1 MLSFLVTKPMTSWV
15 LLLLLQLQ
23 QQIAVVRAAY
33 WQHDEG
39 PYLADFQNHH
49 LPNSYTALEQE
60 FPDLKNRCRG
70 NGLGSP
76 PTRTVSIQFP
86 PTIYASSDEWQAT
99 SCGPNDICIIESG
112 VTLIMDTSLILGALI
127 IKGRLVWNDSSQSHQ
142 DQYLCAGY
150 MVVEGNGRFELSLA
164 SPQQKAWIYLRN
176 NGAIHPALRSRVL
189 GSFAG
194 GYNHNPYLEIQG
206 RPMVRTWSLLSDSLP
221 QGSATI
227 KLLHNAHTMG
237 WMVGDRIAIA
247 PMESIAKGWGQE
259 FTIAQIYSDGSIR
272 LDRPSDQ
279 TYDALFE
286 VVGSVNHVSMKTP
299 EVINLSRNVIITG
312 DDFEHIP
319 CDPNLPEA
327 VAGES
332 TSTQGCRCAGFRTQ
346 CTVGLHTMQSNG
358 GIQKIHNARV
368 EKCGQRGIE
377 GKYCLHFHQ
386 VGACPECSFQNNA
399 IEFSQ
404 QRGIIIHGTHLS
416 QVEGNVLYNVR
427 GAGVYIEDGNE
438 MHNELAYN
446 VVICPYPFN
455 DGFFHGCT
463 VPGTS
468 NRLSDTRD
476 NQSAFFSLAAS
487 NDMIGNRGVNAFNGM
502 FLKAG
507 GQGRGVAYGK
517 VCESASALGRYEGNT
532 FHSCGRFG
540 TYTLGFNYPKLTD
553 QSVQTNG
560 FHLDQSQCRGFDEF
574 GNTRGVPASFTGHSD
589 YGNAFVGHYM
599 AGDLQYNEHISTD
612 SLNLLY
618 WKETKTFDNGCAA
631 HITNSY
637 YAHGRVALPDH
648 GTFLIENTAFGN
660 WVQLETNHHCD
671 IGETGVLCMPTY
683 MFHNVAWQNK
693 ATDKT
698 WVHFFN
704 HGGIFALSP
713 EETDTV
719 QNGGILPDAFFP
731 PGYVSLVSNKF
742 DYLLQLPGKICV
754 PSQEVRGGLYHDGI
768 LCKVP
773 LRALRVYTRSPSSQ
787 LKLDIWWNRENGV
800 RGQNGPPTATQYVNF
815 HRSGASSRQG
825 FAVPVISGMG
835 HSYRISIAGGPLPK
849 DWVIEFSDPVVG
861 NRWTPDY
868 LYLSVVGRPSCGID
882 GLINSQ
888 HDRSFIWSGDEF
900 MADEAWGNHGACVG
914 SGVQPND
921 QPLIDCSDPQ
931 QNKYGLN
938 ELVRP
943 TDCPESC
950 GHACD
955 SSNSYCDC
963 TTSTCKCKA
972 GFSGSSCE
980 IDLCGAVRCGEH
992 GRCTALY
999 LGASGALPV
1008 TSDKACICEPG
1019 WTGPLCDYNPC
1030 TDQGRTCSGH
1040 GTCIAI
1046 GKFETQCE
1054 CDPGFSGND
1063 CESSCDGFCPGSFPY
1078 GCLTDSPGKASLGC
1092 ARNGGC
1098 WYLNASESYP
1108 HENFCTYK
1116 TYPRDSDSGG
1126 CLCPPTS
1133 DCQENAEKCNADG
1146 VCPPPRNRPDG
1157 TPCNSVPWGVCA
1169 AGVCADVGLSPTL
1182 PSPPHTPPT
1191 PYPSPYPSPHPTST
1205 PPPTSNRL
1213 PPTPSPTSQLSMPTT
1228 SSDNLT
1234 YKGNNGQ
1241 PRSAFPLA
1249 RCEGDCDG
1257 DSDCQGSLKC
1267 FERTGTEAVPGCRGA
1282 GFYGIDYCY
1291 EEASVAPITAPPQTQ
1306 PPTATPQT
1314 QPPTARPTE
1323 PPVPN
1328 EFYCGCHACTSDVYN
1343 ADASGHS
1350 CGARMQWLVSH
1361 GYATNELEACGK
1373 VSDEFPSICGPKCH
1387 PAKCNDATPS
1397 PPENPSCD
1405 SICLGSAPF
1414 FSCAE
1419 SVPGAVKYGCY
1430 RRGGC
1435 FYATSLEQLYPY
1447 DQEGWCTY
1455 KTESNRR
1462 LRGRVDSLND

>member
-1 MLSFLVTKPMTSWV
+1 MMCFLVTKATAPWV

-23 QQIAVVRAAY
+23 NQITVVQAAY

-49 LPNSYTALEQE
+49 LPNSYTALENE

-70 NGLGSP
+70 NGLGPP

-86 PTIYASSDEWQAT
+86 STIYASSDEWQAT
-99 SCGPNDICIIESG
+99 SCGQNDICVIETG

-127 IKGRLVWNDSSQSHQ
+127 IKGGLVWNDSSQSNQ

-189 GSFAG
+189 GSFAS
-194 GYNHNPYLEIQG
+194 GYNDNPLLEIQG
-206 RPMVRTWSLLSDSLP
+206 RPMLRTWSLLSDSLP

-227 KLLHNAHTMG
+227 KLLHNAHIMG
-237 WMVGDRIAIA
+237 WVVGDRIAIA
-247 PMESIAKGWGQE
+247 PIVPLAKGWGQE
-259 FTIAQIYSDGSIR
+259 FTIAQIYNDGSIR

-279 TYDALFE
+279 TYDVLFE
-286 VVGSVNHVSMKTP
+286 VVGSVNQVSMKTP

-312 DDFEHIP
+312 DDFEHVP

-327 VAGES
+327 IAGES
-332 TSTQGCRCAGFRTQ
+332 TSTQGCRCGGGRTK

-358 GIQKIHNARV
+358 GIQKIHNVRV

-377 GKYCLHFHQ
+377 GKYCLHLHQ

-399 IEFSQ
+399 VEFSQ

-416 QVEGNVLYNVR
+416 KVQGNVLYNVR

-438 MHNELAYN
+438 MQNRLAYN

-455 DGFFHGCT
+455 DESFHGCT

-476 NQSAFFSLAAS
+476 NQSSFFSLAAS
-487 NDMIGNRGVNAFNGM
+487 NDMIGNRGVNSFNGM
-502 FLKAG
+502 FLKEG
-507 GQGRGVAYGK
+507 GQGRGMAFGK

-540 TYTLGFNYPKLTD
+540 TYALGFNYPKLTD

-560 FHLDQSQCRGFDEF
+560 FHVDQSQCQGFDEF

-637 YAHGRVALPDH
+637 YARGRVALPDH
-648 GTFLIENTAFGN
+648 GTFLIENTVFGN
-660 WVQLETNHHCD
+660 GVQLETNHHCD
-671 IGETGVLCMPTY
+671 VGETGVLCMPTY
-683 MFHNVAWQNK
+683 MFHKVAWQNK

-704 HGGIFALSP
+704 NGGIFTLSP
-713 EETDTV
+713 EETKRV
-719 QNGGILPDAFFP
+719 QNGEILPDAFFP
-731 PGYVSLVSNKF
+731 PGYVSLASQKF
-742 DYLLQLPGKICV
+742 EYLLQLPGKICV
-754 PSQEVRGGLYHDGI
+754 RSQEERGGLYHDGI

-773 LRALRVYTRSPSSQ
+773 LRVLRIYTSSPSSQ
-787 LKLDIWWNRENGV
+787 LKLDVWWNKANGV
-800 RGQNGPPTATQYVNF
+800 RGQNGSPTATQYVNY

-825 FAVPVISGMG
+825 FAVPVISGTS
-835 HSYRISIAGGPLPK
+835 HSYKISIAGGPLPK

-868 LYLSVVGRPSCGID
+868 LYLSVVGRPSCGVD
-882 GLINSQ
+882 GLVNSQ

-921 QPLIDCSDPQ
+921 QPQVDCSDPQ

-950 GHACD
+950 GYACD
-955 SSNSYCDC
+955 SSTSYCDC
-963 TTSTCKCKA
+963 ATSTCKCNA
-972 GFSGSSCE
+972 GFTGSNCE
-980 IDLCGAVRCGEH
+980 IDLCGDAGCGEH

-999 LGASGALPV
+999 LGVSGELPV
-1008 TSDKACICEPG
+1008 SSDKACICEPG
-1019 WTGPLCDYNPC
+1019 WTGLRCDSNPC
-1030 TDQGRTCSGH
+1030 IYQGRTCSGH
-1040 GTCIAI
+1040 GTCIAV
-1046 GKFETQCE
+1046 GNLETQCE
-1054 CDPGFSGND
+1054 CDPGFSGDD
-1063 CESSCDGFCPGSFPY
+1063 CESSCDGFCPGTFPY
-1078 GCLTDSPGKASLGC
+1078 GCISDSPGKAALGC
-1092 ARNGGC
+1092 ARNGLC
-1098 WYLNASESYP
+1098 WYLNEGESYP

-1116 TYPRDSDSGG
+1116 SYTRDSS
-1126 CLCPPTS
+1126 PP
-1133 DCQENAEKCNADG
+1133 
-1146 VCPPPRNRPDG
+1146 
-1157 TPCNSVPWGVCA
+1157 
-1169 AGVCADVGLSPTL
+1169 L
-1182 PSPPHTPPT
+1182 PSPHTPQTLHPT
-1191 PYPSPYPSPHPTST
+1191 PYPTPFPAPFATPS

-1213 PPTPSPTSQLSMPTT
+1213 PPTPSPTAQLSMPTG
-1228 SSDNLT
+1228 SPDNLT
-1234 YKGNNGQ
+1234 YKGNNGN
-1241 PRSAFPLA
+1241 PRTAFPLTK
-1249 RCEGDCDG
+1249 CEGDCDG

-1267 FERTGTEAVPGCRGA
+1267 FERTGTEAVPGCNGG

-1291 EEASVAPITAPPQTQ
+1291 EEAVIAPATAAPQTK
-1306 PPTATPQT
+1306 PPTFRPTPG
-1314 QPPTARPTE
+1314 PTE
-1323 PPVPN
+1323 PPVTN
-1328 EFYCGCHACTSDVYN
+1328 EFYCGCTTCTSDVYN

-1350 CGARMQWLVSH
+1350 CGARMEWLVSH
-1361 GYATNELEACGK
+1361 GYATNDLEACGI

-1387 PAKCNDATPS
+1387 PTKCEITTPS
-1397 PPENPSCD
+1397 PPENPSCE
-1405 SICLGSAPF
+1405 SICSGSYP

-1430 RRGGC
+1430 RGGGC
-1435 FYATSLEQLYPY
+1435 YYPNSLEQLYPY

-1462 LRGRVDSLND
+1462 LRGAGGSSE